1 MPAEYVI
8 PEIHGIKEALAELN
22 SFDKVYRKQVT
33 KDIQAAGV
41 KIISTARELV
51 ASFPNSKGNGA
62 PLSGMVRG
70 SMIKGREVRWTN
82 EKARA
87 GFKIKVGQSARKD
100 KVVQFGGKDK
110 TFFKGTPYQ
119 LMVIQQKDAAGAIY
133 DHAGIKSSSTQFVA
147 NLNMEEGQ
155 APRALDIAVERN
167 RNEVEREV
175 MQIVERVMTKL
186 NRNMQ
191 VKHGN

>member
-1 MPAEYVI
+1 
-8 PEIHGIKEALAELN
+8 
-22 SFDKVYRKQVT
+22 
-33 KDIQAAGV
+33 
-41 KIISTARELV
+41 
-51 ASFPNSKGNGA
+51 
-62 PLSGMVRG
+62 MVRG
-70 SMIKGREVRWTN
+70 SMIKGREVRWSN

-110 TFFKGTPYQ
+110 AFFKGTPYQ

-133 DHAGIKSSSTQFVA
+133 DHAGIKSSSTTFVA

-167 RNEVEREV
+167 RDEVEREV

-191 VKHGN
+191 VQYGN